1 MKELDFTGYE
11 NALKT
16 LKTAIKKSRL
26 NELER
31 DGAIQRFEYTFE
43 LAWKMIRKAL
53 LAMGRAEVSSSPR
66 PIFRDALE
74 EGLIEDIKNWFAFLE
89 ARNLSTHIYNEDEAE
104 NVYNSA
110 KEFLPYAEELLKK
123 LKELKKNEA
132 HEK

>member
-89 ARNLSTHIYNEDEAE
+89 ARNRMPRN
-104 NVYNSA
+104 
-110 KEFLPYAEELLKK
+110 F
-123 LKELKKNEA
+123 
-132 HEK
+132 